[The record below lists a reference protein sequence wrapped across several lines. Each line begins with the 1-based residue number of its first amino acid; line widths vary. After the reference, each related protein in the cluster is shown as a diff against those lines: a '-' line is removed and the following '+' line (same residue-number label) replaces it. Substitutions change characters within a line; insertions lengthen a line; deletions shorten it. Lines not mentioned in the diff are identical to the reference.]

1 MNMKTYQAPT
11 VAQALAEV
19 KRELGSEAVIL
30 GTRSFRKGGLL
41 RLIGRRNMWE
51 VTATTNLNVPRRISD
66 GTYVPTQATPKSAA
80 ASTERSSQPAGGIG
94 DQVAEIRQMVKS
106 LLHGG
111 KSSAKVQHE
120 LPGSVRK
127 IRDELIGQD
136 VTVKLADEM
145 ARQLCER
152 LGPDELQDARKVRQE
167 MRTLVAGSIRVAE
180 PAVAATDEPRV
191 IALIGP
197 TGVGKT
203 TTIAKLAA
211 NLKLRERKRVALV
224 TIDSYRIAA
233 VDQLRTYADIIDV
246 PLKVTLTPAELHK
259 AVGEL
264 KSQADVVLV
273 DTAGRSQND
282 RLRLG
287 QLRGFIAAAEAN
299 EVHLTLSATASR
311 GCTSS
316 TLERFAPLGP
326 NRFVVTKLDEAAT
339 FGMILN
345 IASAGVAISY
355 ATTGQDV
362 PDDIERADAHR
373 LADRIVGGGRYES

>member
-11 VAQALAEV
+11 VGEALAEV

-41 RLIGRRNMWE
+41 RLIGGRNMWE
-51 VTATTNLNVPRRISD
+51 VTATTNLNVPRRVAE
-66 GTYVPTQATPKSAA
+66 GTYVAVPDGGAA
-80 ASTERSSQPAGGIG
+80 APAARPVDPAGGIG
-94 DQVAEIRQMVKS
+94 DQVAEIRQMVMS
-106 LLHGG
+106 LLHGRKPG
-111 KSSAKVQHE
+111 GNAAPE
-120 LPGSVRK
+120 LPGSLRK
-127 IRDELIGQD
+127 IRDELIAQD
-136 VTVKLADEM
+136 VTVKLADDLV
-145 ARQLCER
+145 RQLRER
-152 LGPDELQDARKVRQE
+152 LGPDDLKDARTARQE
-167 MRTLVAGSIRVAE
+167 MRTLVAEKIRVAR
-180 PAVAATDEPRV
+180 PDDPSGRGARV

-211 NLKLRERKRVALV
+211 NLKLRERRRVALV

-264 KSQADVVLV
+264 KTQADVVLV

-287 QLRGFIAAAEAN
+287 QLRGFIAAAEAD
-299 EVHLTLSATASR
+299 EVHLTLSATASQ

-326 NRFVVTKLDEAAT
+326 NRLVVTKLDEATT

-345 IASAGVAISY
+345 IASVGAAISY

-362 PDDIERADAHR
+362 PDDIEPADAQR